1 MRYTKFFCFL
11 FMMVFAASAF
21 SKQPKD
27 KKSMGYIWPVFLLR
41 LRTRWCIS
49 LMCSSWTAQP
59 WMTRTC
65 WWDVLYT
72 VSS

>member
-27 KKSMGYIWPVFLLR
+27 KKVWGISGRCFCFVYGLAGVFH
-41 LRTRWCIS
+41 
-49 LMCSSWTAQP
+49 
-59 WMTRTC
+59 
-65 WWDVLYT
+65 
-72 VSS
+72 